1 MLNKCIID
9 IRGFYDRGRQWTKF
23 IGQFIHPVGGMWCIF
38 FLASYEFH
46 FIIETG
52 RSSTA
57 PSTCST
63 RERDK
68 LDPAVKKILS
78 ECAR

>member
-1 MLNKCIID
+1 MDKIYWSVHSSSRRDVVYI
-9 IRGFYDRGRQWTKF
+9 
-23 IGQFIHPVGGMWCIF
+23 